1 MIDFIVS
8 IDKEILYFIQEFLR
22 CDFLNKIFSFITSL
36 GNGGFIWIVISII
49 LLIPKKTR
57 KAGVLSIC
65 SLLLCYVTN
74 DLIIKK
80 LVARERPFNKFS
92 ELIPLIKKPA
102 DFSFPSGHSASS
114 FASAGI
120 LFRYLDK
127 KYGILAIV
135 LAALIAFSRLYLG
148 VHFPSDVIAGIIMG
162 LLSSYTI
169 SKLEKYIFLKRKYK
183 IEN

>member
-1 MIDFIVS
+1 MINFIVN

-22 CDFLNKIFSFITSL
+22 SEFLNKVFSFITSL
-36 GNGGFIWIVISII
+36 GNGGFIWVTTSII
-49 LLIPKKTR
+49 LLISKKTR

-80 LVARERPFNKFS
+80 LVARERPFNQFS
-92 ELIPLIKKPA
+92 DVIPLIKKPV

-135 LAALIAFSRLYLG
+135 FATLIAFSRLYLG
-148 VHFPSDVIAGIIMG
+148 VHFPSDVIAGVIIG
-162 LLSSYTI
+162 LINSYII
-169 SKLEKYIFLKRKYK
+169 SKMEKIYIFKEK
-183 IEN
+183 I

>member
-1 MIDFIVS
+1 MIDFITS

-22 CDFLNKIFSFITSL
+22 SEFFNRIFCFITSL

-49 LLIPKKTR
+49 LLISKKTR
-57 KAGVLSIC
+57 KVGVLSLC

-80 LVARERPFNKFS
+80 LVARERPFNQFS
-92 ELIPLIKKPA
+92 ELIPLIKKPT
-102 DFSFPSGHSASS
+102 DFSFPSGHTASS

-135 LAALIAFSRLYLG
+135 FAGIIAFSRLYVG
-148 VHFPSDVIAGIIMG
+148 VHFPSDVIVGIIMG
-162 LLSSYTI
+162 LLSSCII
-169 SKLEKYIFLKRKYK
+169 SKLEKSVSLKRKHN
-183 IEN
+183 IEI